1 MAADQDRQGHQD
13 DPDRD
18 RPDGERADDERL
30 DEEASEP
37 GPRRDADPETQ
48 ADAGLTGG
56 VAEADVGERVGTDDD
71 GDRGRSG

>member
-1 MAADQDRQGHQD
+1 MAADQDRQEHQD
-13 DPDRD
+13 DLDDPDD
-18 RPDGERADDERL
+18 RPDDERL
-30 DEEASEP
+30 DEEGTEP

-71 GDRGRSG
+71 GHGTRSG